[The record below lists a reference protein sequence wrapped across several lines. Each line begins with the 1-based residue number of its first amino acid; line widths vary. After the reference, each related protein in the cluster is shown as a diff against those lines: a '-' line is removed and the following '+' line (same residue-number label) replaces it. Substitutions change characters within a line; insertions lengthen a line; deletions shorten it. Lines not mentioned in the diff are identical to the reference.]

1 MINGIPT
8 LVSKIPKLI
17 SSIINGIKNN
27 GLGAIK
33 NAGKMLVQGLWS
45 GLSGAVGWIKNKI
58 KGWVGNVLKFIKNLF
73 GIHSPS
79 TEFAY
84 FGKMN
89 VLGLE
94 KGMEDMQGDL
104 NATIS
109 DMVNLSPSLLASAS
123 NSYNPNLNVQVVN
136 NFETD
141 PLGQVVNRIKSVS
154 GGARSDY
161 NVGMGANA

>member
-1 MINGIPT
+1 
-8 LVSKIPKLI
+8 
-17 SSIINGIKNN
+17 
-27 GLGAIK
+27 
-33 NAGKMLVQGLWS
+33 
-45 GLSGAVGWIKNKI
+45 
-58 KGWVGNVLKFIKNLF
+58 
-73 GIHSPS
+73 
-79 TEFAY
+79 
-84 FGKMN
+84 MN

-94 KGMEDMQGDL
+94 EGMKSMEGDL

-123 NSYNPNLNVQVVN
+123 NSYNPNLNVADDV
-136 NFETD
+136 FKAAEKGMSGTD